1 MLQTRTCALAL
12 SALLSFTF
20 ASHAA
25 SSTPD
30 TQADKDKI
38 DVTDVPF
45 LPGEGDQRIYC
56 LEALERILPGDYY
69 GCRALYHLQRA
80 HYRQAMAMLKEAA
93 YWANKEAQHQLGL
106 AYINGDLPGIA
117 ADRPRGVAWLALA
130 LERRQPDY
138 ERDYALAIAHT
149 GRAEQEQA
157 ARIYLDLR
165 KRYGDAVAGKRATNR
180 FNHEIQAIDEA
191 AQDPGGEVAGFGPV
205 PMRAYTV
212 SRRLHDEAEQTFAGL
227 QGSVLVGPLQT
238 ADDRIDT
245 ATLPRKPVPSP
256 AVPAASSSH

>member
-1 MLQTRTCALAL
+1 MLHLRPCALAL
-12 SALLSFTF
+12 SALVSL
-20 ASHAA
+20 ALAGHAMA
-25 SSTPD
+25 DTPD
-30 TQADKDKI
+30 KSVDKTPI
-38 DVTDVPF
+38 DVTNVPF
-45 LPGEGDQRIYC
+45 LPGEGGQRIYC

-80 HYRQAMAMLKEAA
+80 HYGRAIEMLKEAA

-117 ADRPRGVAWLALA
+117 ANRSLGVAWLALA
-130 LERRQPDY
+130 RERRQPDY

-149 GRAEQEQA
+149 SRAEQEKAGQ
-157 ARIYLDLR
+157 IYLDLR

-180 FNHEIQAIDEA
+180 FNHEIVDIDEA
-191 AQDPGGEVAGFGPV
+191 AQDAGGEVSGFGPV

-238 ADDRIDT
+238 ANDRVDT
-245 ATLPRKPVPSP
+245 ATLGKPKNPPP
-256 AVPAASSSH
+256 APASSTAGH